1 MYACVPPAYGTK
13 HSDLHHGGYLKGQ
26 ERSVEK
32 EAWLTSAVKKR
43 PRYTIP
49 RTMEVLPIQK
59 RMLPKNYWR
68 ISLQPH
74 ASWVAEAKV
83 MYVDNTLWV
92 RMAPTK
98 VLLYWV
104 VWVPKRSH
112 TIHQHLY
119 IFTLLNLSAEE
130 EGIDHICTI
139 YTVSTCTYHLIPTTY
154 VETVAWCPYII

>member
-13 HSDLHHGGYLKGQ
+13 HSDLHHRGYLKGQ

-32 EAWLTSAVKKR
+32 EAWFASAVKKR